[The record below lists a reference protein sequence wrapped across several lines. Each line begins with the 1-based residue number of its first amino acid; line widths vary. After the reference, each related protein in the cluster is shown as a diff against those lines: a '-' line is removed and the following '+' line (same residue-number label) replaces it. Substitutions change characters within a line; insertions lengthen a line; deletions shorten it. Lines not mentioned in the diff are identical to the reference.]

1 MFAASDLRCNQ
12 SPGMSAVRD
21 SRAGPGLEDGVG
33 ALISVGAA
41 IQVSLSGR
49 EGAGSA
55 SETENANR
63 ATLLMS

>member
-1 MFAASDLRCNQ
+1 
-12 SPGMSAVRD
+12 MSAVRD